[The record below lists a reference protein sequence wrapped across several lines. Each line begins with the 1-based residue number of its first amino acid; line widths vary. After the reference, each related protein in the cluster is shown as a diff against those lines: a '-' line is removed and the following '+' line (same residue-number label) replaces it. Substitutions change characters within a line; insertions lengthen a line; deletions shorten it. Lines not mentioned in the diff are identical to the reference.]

1 MRRREVLLGLLGAC
15 VAWPV
20 QLRTA
25 SAPSRSG
32 MLAACAPEP
41 SRPAV
46 ASGQPNAVD
55 DAQSSHNTRDSPSA
69 TRAGQL
75 LDALDFWL
83 RRETIESVLPRAQA
97 KALLTDLRDDRRFWA
112 QQRKQF
118 AVVWVSVEAAMR
130 EEVRPLST
138 VVGPDTTARL
148 LHAVEHMDDDP
159 ALVNAV
165 LRSEVVGAPAPRGVI
180 RTRSLAL
187 ALALSPCALTGTVIR
202 WWSGFLGI
210 FCTRASS
217 SLSNERTSSATLST
231 SCR

>member
-25 SAPSRSG
+25 SAPSRSR

-118 AVVWVSVEAAMR
+118 ARWRLETHPVNGLEMSEADAQAGGHQPFLFSPVLPGQFR
-130 EEVRPLST
+130 KLLLAGPPVRPQHKQILEPGLGRRQ
-138 VVGPDTTARL
+138 VG
-148 LHAVEHMDDDP
+148 
-159 ALVNAV
+159 
-165 LRSEVVGAPAPRGVI
+165 
-180 RTRSLAL
+180 SL
-187 ALALSPCALTGTVIR
+187 GQ
-202 WWSGFLGI
+202 
-210 FCTRASS
+210 
-217 SLSNERTSSATLST
+217 
-231 SCR
+231 